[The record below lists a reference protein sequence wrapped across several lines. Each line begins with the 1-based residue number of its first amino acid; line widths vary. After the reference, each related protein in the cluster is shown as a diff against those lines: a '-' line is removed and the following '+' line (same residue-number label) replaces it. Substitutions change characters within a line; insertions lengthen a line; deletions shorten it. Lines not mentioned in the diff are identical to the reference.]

1 VSALILVLL
10 GIGLRQR
17 TQKVSPDQDTPVW
30 LLLAGGAGAFV
41 AGYLPFLTTFYFGAS
56 PFGISNRVNMAG
68 ALGVALI
75 ICAFYALLEKHLPKL
90 KNFLF
95 IAFCTLGVMVQ
106 LSIANSWSLAWNRQ
120 QEVYG
125 QLRQALPTLVPGDQ
139 VLLFGLCPYL
149 GPAPVFTS
157 SWGLTDRLRLD
168 YGLEQLRAN
177 TITPNTTVTN
187 GGIVISEYSE
197 PSTYAFR
204 QLMMFDVRD
213 GSVSAINSASDAAA
227 FFAKHPVGG
236 STGCTYR
243 EGGGTPL
250 ISERLGL

>member
-1 VSALILVLL
+1 VAVRARRHHIIAILGAGSTDVGAAIAFSPFMSIGVIAVSALILVLL

-168 YGLEQLRAN
+168 YGLDSSGP
-177 TITPNTTVTN
+177 TPSRRT
-187 GGIVISEYSE
+187 
-197 PSTYAFR
+197 R
-204 QLMMFDVRD
+204 Q
-213 GSVSAINSASDAAA
+213 
-227 FFAKHPVGG
+227 
-236 STGCTYR
+236 
-243 EGGGTPL
+243 
-250 ISERLGL
+250 